1 MKLEK
6 SAPAPTLR
14 TLDERRDERR
24 RRRRILLYSP
34 ALLKHHRNRCASVR
48 EPISSPFSTLAF
60 LKHQR
65 NGYASIRE
73 PISAPFFNAGVPQ
86 ALAKRMRQRAR
97 ELSSASSPNADVPK
111 APAPWGQ
118 IRPL

>member
-34 ALLKHHRNRCASVR
+34 A
-48 EPISSPFSTLAF
+48 F

-65 NGYASIRE
+65 NSRFLL
-73 PISAPFFNAGVPQ
+73 PF
-86 ALAKRMRQRAR
+86 QRWR
-97 ELSSASSPNADVPK
+97 SSSAGETD
-111 APAPWGQ
+111 APARKGAEFCLIPQ
-118 IRPL
+118 RRRS